1 MTSAIER
8 KVPPSILIKISNPV
22 VRLLLRSPLHGPLD
36 SAVLLLH
43 VTGRKSGRRYV
54 IPVNYVDIGGRLTVV
69 TIAPWRVNLRG
80 GADVEVTL
88 RGRTRPM
95 HALLTEDPAAVA
107 VSYQTLITHL
117 GWDKAGRQLGI
128 SVPGGRPPTVLELKD
143 AAREYGWSVITL
155 TPR

>member
-1 MTSAIER
+1 MTSAVER

-69 TIAPWRVNLRG
+69 TIAP
-80 GADVEVTL
+80 
-88 RGRTRPM
+88 
-95 HALLTEDPAAVA
+95 
-107 VSYQTLITHL
+107 
-117 GWDKAGRQLGI
+117 
-128 SVPGGRPPTVLELKD
+128 
-143 AAREYGWSVITL
+143 
-155 TPR
+155 